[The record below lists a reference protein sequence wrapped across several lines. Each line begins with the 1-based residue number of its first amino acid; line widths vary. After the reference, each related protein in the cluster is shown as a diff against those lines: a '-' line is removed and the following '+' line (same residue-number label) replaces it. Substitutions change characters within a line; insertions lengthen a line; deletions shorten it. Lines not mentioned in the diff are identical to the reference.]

1 MVSSGERGAY
11 CRVPFKPSPA
21 TSPTPDH
28 RRQIPVEPLHLHHGA
43 VFEGEGRLTQIK
55 VTPLLACDLRI
66 WVDTGV
72 DADGIAF
79 RPYEE
84 DDHDTGNHPHRR
96 RRPVFSRCDCPA
108 APGCRLELQER
119 LKEIGSPLP
128 IVFLTGHGSIETS
141 VQAIKAGAEDVLTKP
156 VSKSTLVEAIERSL
170 VRYRERSEQRSKATI
185 LTDASTP
192 TDFRVELPGGLD
204 ARFCEVMDAAPV
216 MIWVSDTDKQ
226 CVWFNRP
233 WLTFTGRDM
242 SQEFG
247 NGWTEGVHPED
258 FDRCLE
264 TYVSHFDA
272 RKEFRM
278 EYRLRRHDRTYRWID
293 DAGIPRFARDGS
305 FLGYIGSCT
314 DIHEYRET
322 QSELRRRLLEMA
334 RLTRRADAAAIA
346 GLFAHELNQPL
357 AAILSNIETAELDAP
372 DGALK
377 EILVDVRR
385 DNLRAAE
392 IIRHMQNLLRSDE
405 PEVQKINLNDVVCVV
420 HEILKPHAAEVGVE
434 MKTYPWQSM
443 LEVRADPTWLQQVVL
458 NLALNAMDATMSNFP
473 GQRLIVLET
482 HLVGQSKAGLS
493 VSDTGTGI
501 PAHQLASIFEPFAS
515 KRGGS
520 GLGLSTSRGIVEA
533 FGGKIWAKNQAG
545 RGAVFQFTLPLSGA

>member
-1 MVSSGERGAY
+1 MR
-11 CRVPFKPSPA
+11 RMTTTPA
-21 TSPTPDH
+21 TIHIVDDDRSF
-28 RRQIPVEPLHLHHGA
+28 RVAIA
-43 VFEGEGRLTQIK
+43 RLLRAAGYQ
-55 VTPLLACDLRI
+55 VALYESGQQLLA
-66 WVDTGV
+66 
-72 DADGIAF
+72 
-79 RPYEE
+79 
-84 DDHDTGNHPHRR
+84 N
-96 RRPVFSRCDCPA
+96 
-108 APGCRLELQER
+108 APGTGAGCILLDIRMPELDGLELQER

-170 VRYRERSEQRSKATI
+170 VRYRERSEQRSKAAI

-192 TDFRVELPGGLD
+192 TDFPVELPGGLD

-216 MIWVSDTDKQ
+216 MIWVSGTDKR

-242 SQEFG
+242 QQEFG
-247 NGWTEGVHPED
+247 NGWSEGVHPED
-258 FDRCLE
+258 FDRCVE

-322 QSELRRRLLEMA
+322 QSELRRRLLEIA

-372 DGALK
+372 AGALK

-473 GQRLIVLET
+473 GERRIVLET

-493 VSDTGTGI
+493 VSDTGAGI

-520 GLGLSTSRGIVEA
+520 GLGLSTARGIVET
-533 FGGKIWAKNQAG
+533 FGGKIWAKNHAG